1 MFETATLCTL
11 NKGLGSNALWLGLS
25 TCVHFVLGGAVGAY
39 LAKML
44 RNLPRV
50 IGLGVL
56 LVAPFEFA
64 FWYFLDDAAGAE
76 GWFWTGLC
84 LLSVA
89 SFGFGMAFGGTVAY
103 LGKSYRATLNPA
115 CGRVVGSFFWW
126 VPLAGIMIHFIVYLV
141 GGSLVWGIIVAVLT
155 VLVACV
161 WLLRVPRVLPA
172 EGHMVVDNEGTVA

>member
-1 MFETATLCTL
+1 MHA
-11 NKGLGSNALWLGLS
+11 GLGNNAIILVLTS
-25 TCVHFVLGGAVGAY
+25 TT
-39 LAKML
+39 
-44 RNLPRV
+44 
-50 IGLGVL
+50 GVL
-56 LVAPFEFA
+56 LGACLGGFLSKVMRNIPRVVAIGTLLFTPFMFG
-64 FWYFLDDAAGAE
+64 FWHFLNKRTGAE
-76 GWFWTGLC
+76 DWFWTGFS
-84 LLSVA
+84 LLLVA
-89 SFGFGMAFGGTVAY
+89 GIGFGMAFGGTVAY